1 MKNTDNIYLI
11 GPMGSGKTAVGRQL
25 AKELGREFFDSDAE
39 IENATGVDIAYI
51 FEKEGEASFRTR
63 ERECI
68 AGLTKLEGIVLATGG
83 GAVLD
88 EENRRKLA
96 ANGTVIFLRTSVD
109 RQLERTQH
117 AKNRPLLFGANPRE
131 TLEELAAERGPI
143 YEKLA
148 TFSVETGG
156 RHVKAV
162 VSNIR
167 RILKKGGSQ
176 PLKN

>member
-1 MKNTDNIYLI
+1 MKNRDNIYLI

-39 IENATGVDIAYI
+39 IEKTTGVDIAYI
-51 FEKEGEASFRTR
+51 FEKEGEASFRSR
-63 ERECI
+63 ERDCI
-68 AGLTKLEGIVLATGG
+68 TGLTKLEGIVLATGG
-83 GAVLD
+83 GAILD
-88 EENRRKLA
+88 EENRRNLS
-96 ANGTVIFLRTSVD
+96 ANGTLIYLRTSVD

-117 AKNRPLLFGANPRE
+117 AKNRPLLYGVNPRE
-131 TLEELAAERGPI
+131 TLERLAAERDPI
-143 YEKLA
+143 YEKFA

-162 VSNIR
+162 VSNVR
-167 RILKKGGSQ
+167 KMLRKDGSQ

>member
-1 MKNTDNIYLI
+1 MKYVDNIYLI

-39 IENATGVDIAYI
+39 IEKATGVDIAYI
-51 FEKEGEASFRTR
+51 FEKEGEASFRSR
-63 ERECI
+63 ERDCI
-68 AGLTKLEGIVLATGG
+68 AGLTQLKGVVLATGG

-96 ANGTVIFLRTSVD
+96 ANGIVIYLRTSVD

-117 AKNRPLLFGANPRE
+117 AKNRPLLFGTNPRE
-131 TLEELAAERGPI
+131 TLERLAAERGPI

-167 RILKKGGSQ
+167 KILNKGGSQ